1 MKIVVVLCYPEYR
14 YTEYQYNY
22 CPCVEDLYDISR
34 LFVVVLDVIIVIV
47 SEPQTSSFSYMFD
60 IVLQID

>member
-22 CPCVEDLYDISR
+22 CPSVEGLYDISR
-34 LFVVVLDVIIVIV
+34 LRVVVLDAILLIVA
-47 SEPQTSSFSYMFD
+47 EPQTSSFSY
-60 IVLQID
+60 V